1 MNYHFKVN
9 MKGEKMYRFKKEL
22 FMNIKI
28 NQKNLANEIGLS
40 RQYINGVIN
49 NKYNCRKIVAYAMT
63 KLINSDA
70 EISDYFEMV

>member
-1 MNYHFKVN
+1 
-9 MKGEKMYRFKKEL
+9 MYRFKKEL
-22 FMNIKI
+22 FINIKI
-28 NQKNLANEIGLS
+28 NQKNLADEIGLS

-70 EISDYFEMV
+70 EISDYFESV

>member
-1 MNYHFKVN
+1 
-9 MKGEKMYRFKKEL
+9 MYRFKKEL
-22 FMNIKI
+22 FINIKI
-28 NQKNLANEIGLS
+28 NQKNLADEIGLS

-63 KLINSDA
+63 KLIDSDA

>member
-1 MNYHFKVN
+1 
-9 MKGEKMYRFKKEL
+9 MYRFKKEL
-22 FMNIKI
+22 FINIKI
-28 NQKNLANEIGLS
+28 NQKNIADEIGLS

-70 EISDYFEMV
+70 EINDYFEMV

>member
-1 MNYHFKVN
+1 
-9 MKGEKMYRFKKEL
+9 MYRFRKEL
-22 FMNIKI
+22 FINIKI
-28 NQKNLANEIGLS
+28 NQNNLANEIGLS

>member
-1 MNYHFKVN
+1 
-9 MKGEKMYRFKKEL
+9 MYRFKKEL

-63 KLINSDA
+63 KLIDSDA

>member
-1 MNYHFKVN
+1 
-9 MKGEKMYRFKKEL
+9 MYRFKKEL
-22 FMNIKI
+22 FINIKI
-28 NQKNLANEIGLS
+28 NQKNLADEIGLS

>member
-1 MNYHFKVN
+1 
-9 MKGEKMYRFKKEL
+9 MYRFRKEL
-22 FMNIKI
+22 FINIKI
-28 NQKNLANEIGLS
+28 NQNNLANEIGLS

-70 EISDYFEMV
+70 EISDYFESV

>member
-1 MNYHFKVN
+1 
-9 MKGEKMYRFKKEL
+9 MYRFKKEL

-28 NQKNLANEIGLS
+28 NQKNLADEIGLS

>member
-1 MNYHFKVN
+1 
-9 MKGEKMYRFKKEL
+9 MYRFKKEL
-22 FMNIKI
+22 FINIKI
-28 NQKNLANEIGLS
+28 NQKNLANGIGLS

>member
-1 MNYHFKVN
+1 
-9 MKGEKMYRFKKEL
+9 MYRFKKEL